1 MNDRPGNGDPRD
13 RQGAQEISRAA
24 RRGFGLSWKLLV
36 LTVLYVMLSEVL
48 IYVPSIANFRA
59 NWLID
64 RMTMADAAS
73 SVLAESV
80 TSEVPR
86 GIQEDLLAAVGA
98 KAIVI
103 RTGATSR
110 LIATVDMPPQVDRT
124 ADLRIMEPVA
134 EVVDAFDTLFAREP
148 RTLRVVGNSRSGA
161 ILELIIS
168 DRPLRDAMLA
178 YSVNIVWLAAL
189 ISVITA
195 GLLYFTINRLLV
207 RPVRRLTE
215 NIVSFSEEP
224 ENAARVIQ
232 PSGRRDEVG
241 VAEERL
247 AAMERDLQGTLREQ
261 RHLADLGLAV
271 SKINHDLRNMLASA
285 QLFSD
290 RLGSLPDPNVQRFAP
305 KLIGAL
311 DRAIAYCQST
321 LTYGR
326 AREPAPAR
334 RLVALGRL
342 VDDVADALGLV
353 ENAMIAWEN
362 QVPAGLEIDADPD
375 QLFRVLVNLG
385 RNSVQAMEANPNP
398 AVICR
403 LTVSAAREGP
413 AVTIRVEDTGPGL
426 PEKARTSLFRAFQ
439 GSVSPGG
446 TGLGLGHSRRAGAR
460 PWRLDHARRWRPRRH
475 LRDHH
480 SRPPAHRRAQRQRLN
495 WLAFILFLS
504 RLRRPAPLGASA
516 ARPTR
521 GARLPR
527 LTRTSGAVERRKV
540 HDRARP
546 ALAIGEA
553 IQ

>member
-1 MNDRPGNGDPRD
+1 MNDRPGGGED
-13 RQGAQEISRAA
+13 GRATLTA
-24 RRGFGLSWKLLV
+24 TAGKSSSRRGFGLSWKLLA

-48 IYVPSIANFRA
+48 IYVPSIANFRV
-59 NWLID
+59 NWLND

-73 SVLAESV
+73 TVLAESV
-80 TSEVPR
+80 ASEVPR

-98 KAIVI
+98 KAIAI
-103 RTGATSR
+103 RTGAASR
-110 LIATVDMPPQVDRT
+110 LIATVDMPPQIDRT

-134 EVVDAFDTLFAREP
+134 EIVDAFDTLFAEEA
-148 RTLRVVGNSRSGA
+148 RTLRVIGDSRSGA
-161 ILELIIS
+161 ILDLIIS
-168 DRPLRDAMLA
+168 DRPLRAAMLA
-178 YSVNIVWLAAL
+178 YSVNIVWLAAV
-189 ISVITA
+189 ISIITA

-215 NIVSFSEEP
+215 NIVSFSEAP
-224 ENAARVIQ
+224 EDTTRIIQ

-342 VDDVADALGLV
+342 VDDVADALGLA
-353 ENAMIAWEN
+353 ENSMIAWEN
-362 QVPAGLEIDADPD
+362 AVPPGLEVDADPD

-403 LTVSAAREGP
+403 LTVSAAREGST
-413 AVTIRVEDTGPGL
+413 VTMRIADTGPGL
-426 PEKARTSLFRAFQ
+426 PEKARASLFRAFQ
-439 GSVSPGG
+439 GSVTPGG
-446 TGLGLGHSRRAGAR
+446 TGLGLAIAAELVRAHGGSIVLVDGGPGATFAIAI
-460 PWRLDHARRWRPRRH
+460 PDRPRNNGR
-475 LRDHH
+475 
-480 SRPPAHRRAQRQRLN
+480 N
-495 WLAFILFLS
+495 
-504 RLRRPAPLGASA
+504 GSA
-516 ARPTR
+516 
-521 GARLPR
+521 
-527 LTRTSGAVERRKV
+527 
-540 HDRARP
+540 
-546 ALAIGEA
+546 
-553 IQ
+553 

>member
-1 MNDRPGNGDPRD
+1 MNDQTGNG
-13 RQGAQEISRAA
+13 GGGTTRAA
-24 RRGFGLSWKLLV
+24 PKAAPRRGFGLSWKLLA

-48 IYVPSIANFRA
+48 IYVPSIANFRT
-59 NWLID
+59 NWLLD

-86 GIQEDLLAAVGA
+86 GIQEDLLNAVGA
-98 KAIVI
+98 KAIAI
-103 RTGATSR
+103 RTGAASR
-110 LIATVDMPPQVDRT
+110 LIATVDMPPEVDRT
-124 ADLRIMEPVA
+124 ADLRTLAPVA
-134 EVVDAFDTLFAREP
+134 DIVDAFDTLFAEAP
-148 RTLRVVGNSRSGA
+148 RTLRVIGDSRSGA
-161 ILELIIS
+161 VLELIIS
-168 DRPLRDAMLA
+168 DRPLREAMLS

-215 NIVSFSEEP
+215 NIVSFSERP
-224 ENAARVIQ
+224 EDTSRIIV

-334 RLVALGRL
+334 RLIALGRL
-342 VDDVADALGLV
+342 VDDVADALGV
-353 ENAMIAWEN
+353 VDTSTIAWEN
-362 QVPAGLEIDADPD
+362 QVPAGLEVDADPD

-385 RNSVQAMEANPNP
+385 RNSVQAMEAHANP

-403 LTVSAAREGP
+403 LTVSAVREG
-413 AVTIRVEDTGPGL
+413 ATVTIRVADTGPGL
-426 PEKARTSLFRAFQ
+426 PQKARTSLFRAFQ

-446 TGLGLGHSRRAGAR
+446 TGLGLAIAAELVRAHGGSIMLVDGGPGATFAITI
-460 PWRLDHARRWRPRRH
+460 PDRPRATGRNGH
-475 LRDHH
+475 
-480 SRPPAHRRAQRQRLN
+480 
-495 WLAFILFLS
+495 
-504 RLRRPAPLGASA
+504 G
-516 ARPTR
+516 
-521 GARLPR
+521 
-527 LTRTSGAVERRKV
+527 
-540 HDRARP
+540 
-546 ALAIGEA
+546 
-553 IQ
+553 